1 MPRIFLYGADGAN
14 PILLNVDG
22 PGADGSFTLRSL
34 QLPNS
39 KPFTFPTPVS
49 IPGKF
54 TAAVAGGDFRFDA
67 GDGSGFTFTASYQL
81 AHAAD
86 PFEWF
91 GVQFQANG
99 DLSAELVINIPVTGA
114 APDSTRPFAAVRVC
128 GEFEIAGAPGSFT
141 SNPFCCQVE
150 MPDLPALPSSA
161 PAPGFRLRLPGIGLD
176 FPRLSLPWNFP
187 NFPTPPFH
195 LPGFSLPS
203 IGPLPI
209 SVSYD
214 SIDAA
219 IAAGSIV
226 IDIHHLRI
234 GGKVNAIEADLHIV
248 FTAGKIDPAS
258 SAIHLY
264 QPDFSHTTDLPI
276 SSWNVGSGCLTLG
289 WNEPKLRDLLSLV
302 LPDFSGL
309 SLPASGVKL
318 RVLSDGKKITEVRL
332 DWAMPSQT
340 LPLPGFEVTT
350 PNGTFAIV
358 GDLTDSRLL
367 LVLQVA
373 SGGSVTAS
381 STFTWARADQ
391 RELLRDDQQNP
402 ATKFLTFG
410 ATALTPAAAVLL
422 DLPLNGGDPPKFLR
436 QLKTPLI
443 ALGTDCTAVVY
454 DPESMQIA
462 SWGSV
467 QLQINTGASGFQ
479 LPFLRSGGNQFLTVT
494 IPTQPT
500 LTLGND
506 PQVVIPLDVKVQ
518 VLDLSFDTTIK
529 LGFHLESFAFSI
541 DDSQGIAFV
550 LNKNADGDLFGLHWS
565 FRNSTGAN
573 SGFEVFRLVT
583 SSSAYQL
590 KQGADCVFE
599 LEYTAATAKGS
610 PIVFSIRNFAV
621 GPKGIDLDAS
631 VAPRPARLSGIDT
644 EFTFTQ
650 GSFQIHQN
658 QLTDFSIAGSGPL
671 PPALV
676 GSATADIALQ
686 FHKPEG
692 SGLKLVS
699 GAAKLS
705 GKNLLKCQGTR
716 FQFSVDALG
725 LKFVDDGGYHLYF
738 TVTGTAKFV
747 PLAGDDPSGPL
758 AWLPAIELR
767 LMECPLTGDA
777 RVIAKHVQFLIEMP
791 RKMTFSILGCFAMEV
806 RAIGFVPQATMFDEF
821 ASAMRL
827 SGQIKFAEGGGDVLD
842 ARIDFHDLFVGL
854 PAPGS
859 LIPRIYCKELGLKLK
874 VGEAFEANGIVD
886 FLDNEEVLPG
896 VVANGFRGQGELTI
910 QGLPTLAVS
919 FAFLR
924 VSNDSGVTWAR
935 AWFVYAEVDKLSLEI
950 PIVEL
955 FIREIGFGFG
965 YRYTLAMIQAADQIQ
980 DPKQLIKTLTD
991 LSRSQ
996 GDLASFDQWR
1006 VDYSGLNSPG
1016 DPRWTIVFRALIAE
1030 SSATRVPTEWIDAAE
1045 RELPCLFILDAVVA
1059 LRSDLT
1065 FLMTARG
1072 WLFTNYWEYVNDTN
1086 GVRRAPLVSGF
1097 VLLSPRQ
1104 KRFLAHLASNP
1115 NAQFGNI
1122 TPLPGFLLD
1131 AVRNSHF
1138 SATILVQPGLIHYE
1152 LGWPNQLG
1160 WKASLGPLTAEFSG
1174 GTIFRVST
1182 TEIVNG
1188 FSYQAR
1194 GSLDLEAGVD
1204 FGFIGARLTAHA
1216 SVAYGSRYIGVIA
1229 LEDTVNRS
1237 AFYAVEGIDIRV
1249 AVSIEFWI
1257 KIDVLF
1263 GSITLNFHFSFDI
1276 AITASVQVG
1285 LLLHSNFAGIR
1296 GSATVALN
1304 IMGHGLH
1311 FGISIGVFPDVVD
1324 TARSITQQFLNIGLE
1339 ATDVQPIPGEPPT
1352 LGDAAAAAA
1361 PGAHA
1366 LVAAPLV
1373 AAPVV
1378 VPAAAAAGG
1387 LKSVAKIWPGALGEV
1402 VPGTPPRITPLTP
1415 VAAFIT
1421 PNYIVFSVPPKA
1433 GQTDHFFALIPSATP
1448 RAAGDT
1454 RLGFVPPPPN
1464 DALTPTA
1471 DFQWTLPG
1479 AVANLKHFDHASNT
1493 FADVSA
1499 SATLSW
1505 TAAWDDAIGTLNTS
1519 PVQSITL
1526 RQTLR
1531 YAYTLAGPADFG
1543 KIVPIDDP
1551 IWPGSD
1557 TVLRD
1562 DRLDNPADSAYEAAV
1577 RGASEQVTSPRF
1589 KADPYSPFDQG
1600 VSQAYSFN
1608 TTIYQTDAQDQGAED
1623 SVPQAVHL
1631 RSATIHQIIRDV
1643 ADYAANPASV
1653 DIHKSL
1659 AFRLGLVFSVPE
1671 ANAPGWLL
1679 NGGDAGTMSQ
1689 RTTTASSVPNSASPG
1704 TVAVF
1709 NTAADRFDKRPPR
1722 FDRVRQFADDNSIG
1736 IAWDLAWDGAKPGIA
1751 HDDPEHHLSHY
1762 LIRRRPLDGSE
1773 RGLEYTVRPAD
1784 VLHRPDGAANLTRIR
1799 TRFHILDHFNN
1810 ESAEEQAALP
1820 IGGKTYLYT
1829 VTPIDVSGF
1838 ASTRP
1843 LSLVSTRLPQR
1854 PPIAPTDA
1862 ELTVSYTLGATLPD
1876 VVTQPL
1882 MQAVDD
1888 PIAVRWTP
1896 PVAPP
1901 GTPKVPAVAYRLLF
1915 RREQVLPI
1923 GAYGLGSSAKGS
1935 QVNGL
1940 PVSNARPLR
1949 TDIQIALTGATNPDP
1964 TDPREYQVAKLAD
1977 LKTAGIV
1984 AADGAWRA
1992 DSWLVFL
1999 QARSKSGVW
2008 SSLVPVQLRLS
2019 FQNAGA
2025 ATPVVRQPASL
2036 EFIAQPLAFKPLPP
2050 EDERARTG
2058 FADVPMPADAH
2069 LKVAADP
2076 IAQVSYAPHPE
2087 HPRAIEFRWNQ
2098 APADATVPPDLQA
2111 GFGVYEF
2118 DTDAHTPAEL
2128 TDANLRLVQQIE
2140 LLSPDEVA
2148 LVPPD
2153 TLQTQRWEGWYAAL
2167 IERASIARASGLKTT
2182 YSDWFSWR
2190 DSMVVWPPLHDMFKQ
2205 ARLPKM
2211 HPFLSA
2217 LVDALAKQVPAA
2229 TIDISPIPAAQ
2240 PKDLA
2245 GFLNETSPAVDPYGW
2260 RILQRLGLA
2269 ICFTLRD
2276 RKTGVTI
2283 AGADALAQ
2291 VRTAIG
2297 TQLPLFADL
2306 APHLHVELLFQ
2317 PGESVKL
2324 DAVAATGDALLDALQ
2339 VSLRPA
2345 AKQIFSY
2352 ATVDI
2357 TSTQTQ
2363 ETVTVTLAAGKAI
2376 TAIEF
2381 TSGAAAGQWTI
2392 ATDQQKL
2399 LLAIPSSGKVTLLF
2413 RAEALAAA
2421 PIAVS
2426 ATAKVSALQPFDVSD
2441 QRSAYFTATAAD
2453 WAARA
2458 DAQAQFTIL
2467 GSYLKMAGAVLPS
2480 PITDDLISWMARFL
2494 DQSPRKPAE
2503 GPWIAT
2509 AYQRLVSPLP
2519 VAPNDAGQITYLHL
2533 VTDAYAHAL
2542 RYYIRP
2548 RGRYDDLWQAVAS
2561 SPLYRGAISLSIGLD
2576 PTAGGLDVV
2585 LDRVAEVARPL
2596 ILSSRRIDALA
2607 TIAQP
2612 SPPGAIW
2619 EVIVAKHPEQTL
2631 VERNWTLARQLAW
2644 GQLACTL
2651 MRTFAFQT
2659 PLVSLR
2665 KALVPAQ
2672 YDFNIEYVENLPG
2685 ASLLPSAYPPP
2696 ETERLDFSNPADLRA
2711 VDLPQRIATFS
2722 QGALVLQYRAMPY
2735 FYKQRFVVAAQA
2747 GRVASQPAA
2756 VVQRDFEYR
2765 SPAPHII
2772 VDAIDLQAVR
2782 FRLFRV
2788 QLATYWECSPDA
2800 TQAQWS
2806 IEAPFEHDA
2815 PPVGTKPLRK
2825 YSSLPETAV
2834 AYQLVL
2840 NRSAGVSE
2848 AIVEFYFDPSV
2859 PAYAKRQF
2867 SPTLSV
2873 TLRGLEVPDML
2884 TDRQAPVFLEALIAA
2899 AEVTRI
2905 AHLRAQLAAIPDF
2918 GALAS
2923 KPGADALD
2931 GVVAGF
2937 LARWFPLRALSTLP
2951 LFPATTDWQAAIE
2964 TRPADQWVLAW
2975 DGTKAA
2981 ALDAWSAS
2989 VDPVLAARI
2998 QSLKTAPIIT
3008 IPPFLAPSDIPVS
3021 LRHSLTVAPSQVTW
3035 TGATTDATLAQ
3046 FDTLLGTLADK
3057 SPAKTALAA
3066 IRAKLNTDLPQPPGA
3081 ATFDGPL
3088 PDKATL
3094 AALLSNPLTHLD
3106 ISGLAGAWQIFDA
3119 GINLGEPAEN
3129 LLDRLATAIPDS
3141 NDNVRKALTAVF
3153 TAVAKFT
3160 VAAAIPGVPAA
3171 LADNVLLGVYV
3182 LHFKGPIPS
3191 LAVFQAAFATKPD
3204 QASMTRLLAD
3214 VAQEQAFSG
3223 QLSAWTSEEAV
3234 SSRSVF
3240 AQSATWQNRVE
3251 FPVPEAC
3258 QLHIDGSL
3266 SPGEI
3271 SQLLAVRADSSFNDA
3286 MRQLASGQ
3294 PDARATLG
3302 LEQLLEIAPNAGV
3315 PTAVNRNVTWRGPLR
3330 PNQDAALLRWIQ
3342 VSAFAGTFS
3351 DLRAKL
3357 TGFTFHADFDPSG
3370 EYPRQNELA
3379 PALAG
3384 RLTIG
3389 RGTLDWTS
3397 LLLDAD
3403 QESALKSL
3411 AADASFSGSFHTA
3424 INGLV
3429 DAAVHS
3435 ASVAVPV
3442 READWAPRPKPGD
3455 LLPKKLL
3462 IGNARIQ
3469 WFGLM
3474 SRADALGLQSGQS
3487 DPDKDAIARL
3497 FADASSAG
3505 LAGAEFAAWARLG
3518 SAAVETS
3525 PLDTTL

>member
-1 MPRIFLYGADGAN
+1 MSRIFLYGADGAN

-22 PGADGSFTLRSL
+22 PGADGAYTLRSL

-39 KPFTFPTPVS
+39 KAFTFPTPVT
-49 IPGKF
+49 IPGKY
-54 TAAVAGGDFRFDA
+54 TKAISGADLQLDA
-67 GDGSGFTFTASYQL
+67 GDGSGFTFTATYQL
-81 AHAAD
+81 ANGAD

-91 GVQFQANG
+91 GVQFQANA
-99 DLSAELVINIPVTGA
+99 DLAAELVINIPAAGA
-114 APDSTRPFAAVRVC
+114 AFDPTRPFAAVRVC
-128 GEFEIAGAPGSFT
+128 GEFEIAGAPGTFT
-141 SNPFCCQVE
+141 SNVFCCQVE
-150 MPDLPALPSSA
+150 MPDLPASPASA
-161 PAPGFRLRLPGIGLD
+161 PSPGFRLRLPGIGLD
-176 FPRLSLPWNFP
+176 FPRLSLPWTFP
-187 NFPTPPFH
+187 NFPAPPFH
-195 LPGFSLPS
+195 LSGFSFPS
-203 IGPLPI
+203 IGALPI
-209 SVSYD
+209 SVSCD

-219 IAAGSIV
+219 VAANTITV
-226 IDIHHLRI
+226 DLHHLRI
-234 GGKVNAIEADLHIV
+234 GGKINAIEADLHIA
-248 FTAGKIDPAS
+248 FKGGKIDPATS
-258 SAIHLY
+258 TIHLY
-264 QPDFSHTTDLPI
+264 QPDFAHTADLPI
-276 SSWNVGSGCLTLG
+276 SSWNAGPGCMTLG
-289 WNEPKLRDLLSLV
+289 WTEPKLKDLLSLI
-302 LPDFSGL
+302 LPDFAGA

-332 DWAMPSQT
+332 DWDMPSQT
-340 LPLPGFEVTT
+340 LPLPGFDVST
-350 PNGTFAIV
+350 PNGTFAVV

-367 LVLQVA
+367 LVLQIA
-373 SGGSVTAS
+373 AGGSVTAA
-381 STFTWARADQ
+381 STFTWARGDQ

-402 ATKFLTFG
+402 ATRFLTFS
-410 ATALTPAAAVLL
+410 AAALAPVAAALI
-422 DLPLNGGDPPKFLR
+422 DLPLNGGGPPRFLR
-436 QLKTPLI
+436 QLKTPLT
-443 ALGTDCTAVVY
+443 ALGVDCTPVVY
-454 DPESMQIA
+454 DPESLQAA

-494 IPTQPT
+494 IPAQPV

-506 PQVVIPLDVKVQ
+506 PHAVIPLDVKVQ
-518 VLDLSFDTTIK
+518 ALDLVFETTIK
-529 LGFHLESFAFSI
+529 LDFHLESFAFSI

-565 FRNSTGAN
+565 FRNSTGAD

-583 SSSAYQL
+583 SGSAYQL

-599 LEYTAATAKGS
+599 LQYTAATVKGS
-610 PIVFSIRNFAV
+610 PIVFSVRNFAL

-631 VAPRPARLSGIDT
+631 VAPRPARLSGVDT

-699 GAAKLS
+699 GAAKLA

-747 PLAGDDPSGPL
+747 PLASDDPGGPL

-777 RVIAKHVQFLIEMP
+777 RVISKHVQFLIEMP

-806 RAIGFVPQATMFDEF
+806 RGIGFVPQATMFDDF

-842 ARIDFHDLFVGL
+842 ARIDFHDLYIGL

-859 LIPRIYCKELGLKLK
+859 LIPRIYCAELGLKLK

-886 FLDNEEVLPG
+886 FLNNKQILPG
-896 VVANGFRGQGELTI
+896 VIASGFQGQGELSI

-924 VSNDSGVTWAR
+924 VSNDGGVTWAR
-935 AWFVYAEVDKLSLEI
+935 AWFVYAQVEKLSLEI

-965 YRYTLAMIQAADQIQ
+965 YRYTLAMIEAADEIQ
-980 DPKQLIKTLTD
+980 DPKQLIKTLTE

-1006 VDYSGLNSPG
+1006 VDYQGLGSPG

-1030 SSATRVPTEWIDAAE
+1030 ASATRVPTQWIDAAE
-1045 RELPCLFILDAVVA
+1045 QQLPCLFILDAVVA

-1072 WLFTNYWEYVNDTN
+1072 WLFTNYYEYVNDVN
-1086 GVRRAPLVSGF
+1086 GVKRAPLVSGF

-1104 KRFLAHLASNP
+1104 KRFLAHVASNP
-1115 NAQFGNI
+1115 GAKFGNI

-1152 LGWPNQLG
+1152 LGWPNMLG
-1160 WKASLGPLTAEFSG
+1160 WSASLGPLTAEFNG
-1174 GTIFRVST
+1174 GAIFRVST

-1216 SVAYGSRYIGVIA
+1216 SVAYGARYIGVIG
-1229 LEDTVNRS
+1229 LDDPTNRS

-1285 LLLHSNFAGIR
+1285 LILHPNYAGIR

-1324 TARSITQQFLNIGLE
+1324 TARAITQQYLNIGLE

-1352 LGDAAAAAA
+1352 LGDAAPGGAA
-1361 PGAHA
+1361 PAPM
-1366 LVAAPLV
+1366 AAIIMAP
-1373 AAPVV
+1373 AA
-1378 VPAAAAAGG
+1378 VPAKKWAAAGAR
-1387 LKSVAKIWPGALGEV
+1387 VA
-1402 VPGTPPRITPLTP
+1402 PGTPPRATPLTP
-1415 VAAFIT
+1415 AAAFIT
-1421 PNYIVFSVPPKA
+1421 PNYTIVSVPPKA
-1433 GQTDHFFALIPSATP
+1433 GQTDHYFALIPSATP
-1448 RAAGDT
+1448 RNAGDT

-1464 DALTPTA
+1464 DGLNPTA
-1471 DFQWTLPG
+1471 DFRWTLPA
-1479 AVANLKHFDHASNT
+1479 AVAHLKRFDHASNT
-1493 FADVSA
+1493 FVDASTSA
-1499 SATLSW
+1499 VLSW
-1505 TAAWDDAIGTLNTS
+1505 TAGWDDPIGTLNTS
-1519 PVQSITL
+1519 PPQSITS

-1531 YAYTLAGPADFG
+1531 YAYTLAGPAGFG
-1543 KIVPIDDP
+1543 KVTPIDDP

-1557 TVLRD
+1557 VVLRD
-1562 DRLDNPADSAYEAAV
+1562 DRLDNPAESAYEAAV
-1577 RGASEQVTSPRF
+1577 RGAADQVTSPRF

-1600 VSQAYSFN
+1600 VSEAYSFN
-1608 TTIYQTDAQDQGAED
+1608 TTIYQTDAQDQGTED

-1671 ANAPGWLL
+1671 ANAPTWLL

-1689 RTTTASSVPNSASPG
+1689 RTTTASAAPDSASPG
-1704 TVAVF
+1704 AVAVF
-1709 NTAADRFDKRPPR
+1709 NTAADRFDKRPPK
-1722 FDRVRQFADDNSIG
+1722 FDRVRQFADDNTIG
-1736 IAWDLAWDGAKPGIA
+1736 ISWDLAWDGANAGTA

-1762 LIRRRPLDGSE
+1762 VIRRRPLDGSE
-1773 RGLEYTVRPAD
+1773 RALEYTVRPAD
-1784 VLHRPDGAANLTRIR
+1784 VLHRPEGAANLTRIR
-1799 TRFHILDHFNN
+1799 ARFHILDHFNN
-1810 ESAEEQAALP
+1810 ESAEQQAALP
-1820 IGGKTYLYT
+1820 IGGKSYLYT
-1829 VTPIDVSGF
+1829 VTPVDVSGI

-1843 LSLVSTRLPQR
+1843 LSLVATRYPQR
-1854 PPIAPTDA
+1854 PPLVPTDA
-1862 ELTVSYTLGATLPD
+1862 ELTVSYTLGAKLPD
-1876 VVTQPL
+1876 VVAQPL
-1882 MQAVDD
+1882 LQPVDN
-1888 PIAVRWTP
+1888 PVAVRWTP

-1915 RREQVLPI
+1915 RREQALPI

-1949 TDIQIALTGATNPDP
+1949 TDIQISLTGAPNPDP
-1964 TDPREYQVAKLAD
+1964 NDAREYQTARLAD
-1977 LKTAGIV
+1977 LQAAGIV
-1984 AADGAWRA
+1984 AADGVWRA

-1999 QARSKSGVW
+1999 QAQSKSGVW
-2008 SSLVPVQLRLS
+2008 SSLAPVQLRLS

-2025 ATPVVRQPASL
+2025 AAPVVRQPAAL
-2036 EFIAQPLAFKPLPP
+2036 EFIAQPLAFTPLPP

-2058 FADVPMPADAH
+2058 YAAVPMPVDAR
-2069 LKVAADP
+2069 LKTGTDP
-2076 IAQVSYAPHPE
+2076 IAQVSYGPHPD

-2098 APADATVPPDLQA
+2098 APAGSAIPPDLQA

-2128 TDANLRLVQQIE
+2128 SDGNLRLVQEIE
-2140 LLSPDEVA
+2140 LLSPDEAA

-2153 TLQTQRWEGWYAAL
+2153 TLQTQRWEAWYTAL
-2167 IERASIARASGLKTT
+2167 IERASIARASGLRTT

-2190 DSMVVWPPLHDMFKQ
+2190 DSMVVWPPLHDMFNQ

-2211 HPFLSA
+2211 HPFLGA
-2217 LVDALAKQVPAA
+2217 LVAALAKQAPAA
-2229 TIDISPIPAAQ
+2229 AVDVTPIPAAQ
-2240 PKDLA
+2240 PKDLG
-2245 GFLNETSPAVDPYGW
+2245 GFLSETSPAVDPYGW
-2260 RILQRLGLA
+2260 RILQRFGLA

-2276 RKTGVTI
+2276 ARTGVTL
-2283 AGADALAQ
+2283 AGADTLAQ

-2297 TQLPLFADL
+2297 AVLPGFADL
-2306 APHLHVELLFQ
+2306 EPHLHVELLFQ

-2324 DAVAATGDALLDALQ
+2324 DAVTATGAALLDAVQ
-2339 VSLRPA
+2339 VSLRPI
-2345 AKQIFSY
+2345 AKQVFSY
-2352 ATVDI
+2352 AAVDI
-2357 TSTQTQ
+2357 TSTKSQ
-2363 ETVTVTLAAGKAI
+2363 ETVTVNLAGGKAI

-2381 TSGAAAGQWTI
+2381 SSGAEAGQWSI

-2399 LLAIPSSGKVTLLF
+2399 LLAIPSSGKVTLLL
-2413 RAEALAAA
+2413 RAEAFAAA
-2421 PIAVS
+2421 PFTVDPP
-2426 ATAKVSALQPFDVSD
+2426 AKVSALQPFDVSD

-2458 DAQAQFTIL
+2458 DAQTQFSNL
-2467 GSYLKMAGAVLPS
+2467 GGYLQMVGAVLPAALS
-2480 PITDDLISWMARFL
+2480 DALLSWMARFL
-2494 DQSPRKPAE
+2494 DQAPRNAAQ

-2509 AYQRLVSPLP
+2509 AYPRLVSPLP

-2533 VTDAYAHAL
+2533 VTDGYAHAF

-2561 SPLYRGAISLSIGLD
+2561 SPLYRGPALSLSANLD
-2576 PTAGGLDVV
+2576 ATTGGLDVV
-2585 LDRVAEVARPL
+2585 LDRVAEVAQPL
-2596 ILSSRRIDALA
+2596 ILSSRRVDALS

-2612 SPPGAIW
+2612 SPPGSIW

-2631 VERNWTLARQLAW
+2631 AERNWTLARQLAW

-2659 PLVSLR
+2659 PLDSLR

-2685 ASLLPSAYPPP
+2685 AALLPSAYPPP
-2696 ETERLDFSNPADLRA
+2696 ETERLDFTNADDLRA
-2711 VDLPQRIATFS
+2711 IDLPQRLTTFS
-2722 QGALVLQYRAMPY
+2722 QSALVLQYRAMPY

-2747 GRVASQPAA
+2747 GRVASQASA

-2765 SPAPHII
+2765 SPMPHVMI
-2772 VDAIDLQAVR
+2772 DALDAGRHRV
-2782 FRLFRV
+2782 RLFRV
-2788 QLATYWECSPDA
+2788 QLANYWECSPAA
-2800 TQAQWS
+2800 TQAQWP
-2806 IEAPFEHDA
+2806 IEAPVEHDA
-2815 PPVGTKPLRK
+2815 PPPMTKALRK
-2825 YSSLPETAV
+2825 YSSLPDTAV
-2834 AYQLVL
+2834 IYQLVL

-2848 AIVEFYFDPSV
+2848 AIVEFYFDPTV
-2859 PAYAKRQF
+2859 PAYAERQF
-2867 SPTLSV
+2867 SPALQV
-2873 TLRGLEVPDML
+2873 ALNGIEIPDRL
-2884 TDRQAPVFLEALIAA
+2884 TDRQAPMFLDAVMPAQ
-2899 AEVTRI
+2899 EVTRI
-2905 AHLRAQLAAIPDF
+2905 AHLRALLGIPDL
-2918 GALAS
+2918 GAIAS
-2923 KPGADALD
+2923 KPGGAAADA
-2931 GVVAGF
+2931 VIAGF
-2937 LARWFPLRALSTLP
+2937 LARWFPLRALSSMP
-2951 LFPATTDWQAAIE
+2951 VFPNTAEWNAAIE
-2964 TRPADQWVLAW
+2964 IRPADQWVLAW
-2975 DGTKAA
+2975 DGNNPA

-2989 VDPVLAARI
+2989 VDPALAARI
-2998 QSLKTAPIIT
+2998 QSLKNTPIIT
-3008 IPPFLAPSDIPVS
+3008 IPPFLAPSDVPVP
-3021 LRHSLTVAPSQVTW
+3021 LRHSLTITPAQVTW

-3046 FDTLLGTLADK
+3046 FDALLASLADK
-3057 SPAKTALAA
+3057 SPAKTALSA
-3066 IRAKLNTDLPQPPGA
+3066 IRPKLQTDLPMPPGA
-3081 ATFDGPL
+3081 ATFAGPL
-3088 PDKATL
+3088 PDKAALATL
-3094 AALLSNPLTHLD
+3094 LANPLTHLN
-3106 ISGLAGAWQIFDA
+3106 ISGAAGAWQIFNA

-3129 LLDRLATAIPDS
+3129 LLERLANAIPDP

-3153 TAVAKFT
+3153 EAVAKFT

-3171 LADNVLLGVYV
+3171 LADNVLLGIYV
-3182 LHFKGPIPS
+3182 LHLKGPIPS
-3191 LAVFQAAFATKPD
+3191 LDLFNAAFTVKPD
-3204 QASMTRLLAD
+3204 QASMARLLND
-3214 VAQEQAFSG
+3214 VAQEQAFAK
-3223 QLSAWTSEEAV
+3223 QLAAWTSEEAV
-3234 SSRSVF
+3234 TSRNVF
-3240 AQSATWQNRVE
+3240 PQSAAWQDRLD
-3251 FPVPEAC
+3251 FPIPEAC
-3258 QLHIDGSL
+3258 QLRVGETL
-3266 SPGEI
+3266 SSPEI
-3271 SQLLAVRADSSFNDA
+3271 AQLLAVRADSSFNDA
-3286 MRQLASGQ
+3286 LRQIASGQ
-3294 PDARATLG
+3294 ASARATLG
-3302 LEQLLEIAPNAGV
+3302 LEQILEIAPNAGV
-3315 PTAVNRNVTWRGPLR
+3315 PTAANRNVTWRGPLR
-3330 PNQDAALLRWIQ
+3330 PDQDAALLRWMQ

-3351 DLRAKL
+3351 DLHAKL
-3357 TGFTFHADFDPSG
+3357 TGFVFHADFDPSG
-3370 EYPRQNELA
+3370 EYPRQSELA
-3379 PALAG
+3379 PSLAG
-3384 RLTIG
+3384 RLAIG

-3403 QESALKSL
+3403 QQSALQAL
-3411 AADASFSGSFHTA
+3411 ATDASFGSAFHTA
-3424 INGLV
+3424 INNLV
-3429 DAAVHS
+3429 DAVVHS
-3435 ASVAVPV
+3435 ASVVVPV

-3455 LLPKKLL
+3455 LLPGKLL

-3474 SRADALGLQSGQS
+3474 TRAEALALRSGQAQ
-3487 DPDKDAIARL
+3487 PDQDAIARL
-3497 FADASSAG
+3497 FSDASTAG
-3505 LAGAEFAAWARLG
+3505 LSGAEFAARARLG